1 MPDST
6 DTPANAGTEIAP
18 NGGEADAPSGDA
30 SNPDS
35 SAVPEGGLWTSI
47 REALRGSHRDYT
59 SGPIGRSIILLAVP
73 MVLEM
78 LMESVF
84 AVVDIFW
91 VAHLGADAVATV
103 GLTESMLTLMYAVAI
118 GLGIGATAM
127 VARRIGEKNPEGAA
141 RAAVQA
147 IALGL
152 IVSIIVAI
160 IGVSFADK
168 LLAAMGGSP
177 WVLEHGSGFTKVMF
191 AGNASI
197 LLLFL
202 INAIFRGAGDAAIAM
217 RVLWL
222 ANAINILLGP
232 CFIFGLGPFPELGVT
247 GAAVATTIGRSTGVL
262 YALSRL
268 IRSGGR
274 FDLARRHLRL
284 EPKIMARLIRLSATA
299 TFQVFIGM
307 ASWIG
312 LIRTISSFGSDAVAG
327 YTIGIRVIIFALLP
341 SWGMANAAATM
352 VGQSLGARK
361 PDRAERA
368 VWKAGFYNMI
378 CLGIVGLIFV
388 VFARQIIGIFTKD
401 PNIIPYG
408 VDCLRIVAYGFLF
421 YAYGMVLT
429 QSFNGAGDT
438 WTPTIINLFVFW
450 LWELPLAYVLA
461 IVFGFGPRGVFL
473 SIMIAFSTL
482 AVVSAIMFRRGKWK
496 AQVV

>member
-6 DTPANAGTEIAP
+6 DSKVEGEGAIAQPDVGVAGAEPTANDSATEP
-18 NGGEADAPSGDA
+18 QSLWL
-30 SNPDS
+30 
-35 SAVPEGGLWTSI
+35 AV
-47 REALRGSHRDYT
+47 RESLRGSHRDYT
-59 SGPIGRSIILLAVP
+59 SGPIGRSIIMLAIP

-103 GLTESMLTLMYAVAI
+103 GLTESMLTLLYAVAI
-118 GLGIGATAM
+118 GLGLGATAM
-127 VARRIGEKNPEGAA
+127 VARRIGERNPEGAA

-152 IVSIIVAI
+152 IVSVIVSI
-160 IGVSFADK
+160 IGVLFADR
-168 LLAAMGGSP
+168 LLGLMGGSP
-177 WVLEHGSGFTKVMF
+177 WVLEHGASFTKIMF
-191 AGNASI
+191 AGNATI

-222 ANAINILLGP
+222 ANSINIVLGP
-232 CFIFGLGPFPELGVT
+232 CFIFGLGPFPELGVA
-247 GAAVATTIGRSTGVL
+247 GAAVATTIGRGTGVI
-262 YALSRL
+262 YAFSRL

-274 FDLARRHLRL
+274 FDIRKHHLKL
-284 EPKIMARLIRLSATA
+284 EPSIMGRLVRLSATA
-299 TFQVFIGM
+299 TFQIFIGM

-312 LIRTISSFGSDAVAG
+312 LIRTISSFGSEALAG

-352 VGQSLGARK
+352 VGQSLGAGK

-368 VWKAGFYNMI
+368 VWRAGFYNMI
-378 CLGIVGLIFV
+378 FLGAVGLGFV
-388 VFARQIIGIFTKD
+388 SFARQIIGLFTID
-401 PNIIPYG
+401 PNIVPYG

-421 YAYGMVLT
+421 YAWGMVIT

-461 IVFGFGPRGVFL
+461 ISFGLGPRGVFL
-473 SIMIAFSTL
+473 AIMISFSTL
-482 AVVSAIMFRRGKWK
+482 AVVSALMFRRGTWK
-496 AQVV
+496 TRKV

>member
-1 MPDST
+1 MTDST
-6 DTPANAGTEIAP
+6 EALEAQPETTSPAVAHGSPES
-18 NGGEADAPSGDA
+18 EASTHETI
-30 SNPDS
+30 SLW
-35 SAVPEGGLWTSI
+35 SAV
-47 REALRGSHRDYT
+47 RESLRGTHRDYT
-59 SGPIGRSIILLAVP
+59 TGPIGRSIILLAIP

-103 GLTESMLTLMYAVAI
+103 GLTESMLTLLYAVAI

-141 RAAVQA
+141 RSAVQA

-152 IVSIIVAI
+152 IVSIIFAA
-160 IGVSFADK
+160 IGVPLAPK
-168 LLAAMGGSP
+168 LLSLMGGSA
-177 WVLEHGSGFTKVMF
+177 WVVEQGSGFTRVMF

-262 YALSRL
+262 FALSKL
-268 IRSGGR
+268 IRPGGR
-274 FDLARRHLRL
+274 FDITRRHVRL
-284 EPKIMARLIRLSATA
+284 EPSIMARLVRLSATA

-327 YTIGIRVIIFALLP
+327 YTIGVRVIIFALLP
-341 SWGMANAAATM
+341 SWGMANASATM
-352 VGQSLGARK
+352 VGQALGAGK

-368 VWKAGFYNMI
+368 VWRAGFYNMI

-388 VFARQIIGIFTKD
+388 IFTRQIIGLFTDD
-401 PNIIPYG
+401 PKVIPYG

-421 YAYGMVLT
+421 YAWGMVIT

-438 WTPTIINLFVFW
+438 WTPTIINIFVFW
-450 LWELPLAYVLA
+450 LWEIPIAYTLA
-461 IVFGFGPRGVFL
+461 IFLGIGPRGVFI

-482 AVVSAIMFRRGKWK
+482 AVVSAIVFRQGKWK
-496 AQVV
+496 TRVV

>member
-1 MPDST
+1 MSDSSET
-6 DTPANAGTEIAP
+6 LPIQTAEAALPGTPARPGLDLSPAETLSLW
-18 NGGEADAPSGDA
+18 DA
-30 SNPDS
+30 
-35 SAVPEGGLWTSI
+35 I
-47 REALRGSHRDYT
+47 RESLRGTHRDYT
-59 SGPIGRSIILLAVP
+59 TGPVGRSIILLAIP

-91 VAHLGADAVATV
+91 VAHLGKDAVATV

-141 RAAVQA
+141 RSAVQA

-152 IVSIIVAI
+152 IVSIVFAIV
-160 IGVSFADK
+160 GVSLAPK
-168 LLAAMGGSP
+168 LLAMMGGST
-177 WVLEHGSGFTKVMF
+177 WVVEQGSGFTRVMF

-222 ANAINILLGP
+222 ANAVNILLGP

-247 GAAVATTIGRSTGVL
+247 GAAVATTIGRSTGVI
-262 YALSRL
+262 YAFSRL
-268 IRSGGR
+268 IRSGGH
-274 FDLARRHLRL
+274 FDITRHLIRL
-284 EPKIMARLIRLSATA
+284 EPAIMARLIRLSATA

-352 VGQSLGARK
+352 VGQALGARK

-368 VWKAGFYNMI
+368 VWRAGFYNMI
-378 CLGIVGLIFV
+378 CLGVVGLVFV
-388 VFARQIIGIFTKD
+388 LFARQIIGLFTDD
-401 PNIIPYG
+401 PQVTPYG

-421 YAYGMVLT
+421 YAYGMVIT

-450 LWELPLAYVLA
+450 LWELPLAYTLA
-461 IVFGFGPRGVFL
+461 IFFGLGPRGVFMA
-473 SIMIAFSTL
+473 IMIAFSTL
-482 AVVSAIMFRRGKWK
+482 AVVSAIIFRRGKWK
-496 AQVV
+496 TRIV

>member
-1 MPDST
+1 MSDHDAHSI
-6 DTPANAGTEIAP
+6 DQPASEAP
-18 NGGEADAPSGDA
+18 PLAEETVEQPGLW
-30 SNPDS
+30 
-35 SAVPEGGLWTSI
+35 SAVRDSI
-47 REALRGSHRDYT
+47 RGGHYHDYT
-59 SGPIGRSIILLAVP
+59 KGPIGRSIILLAVP

-78 LMESVF
+78 CMESVF

-127 VARRIGEKNPEGAA
+127 VARRIGENNPDGAA

-152 IVSIIVAI
+152 ILSVVFAVA
-160 IGVSFADK
+160 GV
-168 LLAAMGGSP
+168 LLAPTLLKAMGGSP
-177 WVLEHGSGFTKVMF
+177 WVLEHGSAFTKVMF

-222 ANAINILLGP
+222 ANAINIVLGP
-232 CFIFGLGPFPELGVT
+232 CFIFGLGPFPELGIA
-247 GAAVATTIGRSTGVL
+247 GAAVATTIGRGTGVL
-262 YALSRL
+262 YAASKL

-274 FDLARRHLRL
+274 FDIRRRHLKL
-284 EPKIMARLIRLSATA
+284 EPAIMGRLLRLSSTA

-312 LIRTISSFGSDAVAG
+312 LIRTISSFGSNAVAG

-352 VGQSLGARK
+352 VGQALGAQK
-361 PDRAERA
+361 PERAEKA

-388 VFARQIIGIFTKD
+388 LFARQIIHIFTDD
-401 PNIIPYG
+401 PNVVYYG
-408 VDCLRIVAYGFLF
+408 VDCLRIVSYGFLF

-450 LWELPLAYVLA
+450 LWELPLAYALA
-461 IVFGFGPRGVFL
+461 VIFGFGPRGVFL

-482 AVVSAIMFRRGKWK
+482 AVVSALVFRRGKWK
-496 AQVV
+496 KHVV